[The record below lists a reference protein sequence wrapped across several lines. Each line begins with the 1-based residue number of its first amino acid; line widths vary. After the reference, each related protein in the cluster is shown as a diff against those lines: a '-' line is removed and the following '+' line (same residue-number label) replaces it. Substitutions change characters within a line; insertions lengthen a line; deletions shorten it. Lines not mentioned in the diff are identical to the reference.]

1 MFFSSLPS
9 MKNFCKFLRSE
20 FSVIYSS
27 HRTLSSGH
35 TPVFRHSASLI
46 NDLMIIIGGNVHNES
61 SSRIQECYS
70 GDIQAYDI
78 GLFVISFIV

>member
-1 MFFSSLPS
+1 M
-9 MKNFCKFLRSE
+9 
-20 FSVIYSS
+20 IYSS

-78 GLFVISFIV
+78 GLFIFSLFTAQNFLCLNIWTFLKTCSG